1 VIGGLIGV
9 VAIAMTLLWPDGDT
23 RLPRD
28 DSVRQVTGF
37 VEELATVECTAKD
50 GQGAGAEPRPCGTA
64 TVLLDSG
71 NDEGKEVTVPL
82 PEAAGTP
89 VVATGDRVVLTE
101 SVGNAEGNRYAIVDH
116 ERGRQLWLV
125 FAAFLLTVLAFGRL
139 RGLTSLLGLG
149 LTFGIVLGFIVPAI
163 LEGQSPLLVAVV
175 GCSAIALTVLFLT
188 HGPGRTTTVAVV
200 GTLLSLVLTAL
211 LSLGAVALTRLTGS
225 SDESTFVLG
234 QSHGVD
240 LRGLLLAGIMIGS
253 LGVLDDVTVTQAFTV
268 EELAAANPGYGASQL
283 YRAAVRIGRAHI
295 ASVINTIVLAYAGA
309 SLPLLVLIVALDDP
323 IGQVLSDQL
332 VATELVRSAVGT
344 MGLIAA
350 VPITTLMAAW
360 AHSRRGVAPATTEGN
375 PGAAARPAER

>member
-1 VIGGLIGV
+1 VVGGILGV
-9 VAIAMTLLWPDGDT
+9 VALAMALMWPNSEH
-23 RLPRD
+23 RVPRD
-28 DSVRQVTGF
+28 ESVRQVTGY
-37 VEELATVECTAKD
+37 VEELTRVGCPAAPD
-50 GQGAGAEPRPCGTA
+50 GQEVPAEPRACGTA
-64 TVLLDSG
+64 RVLLDSAG
-71 NDEGKEVTVPL
+71 EQGRVVTVPL
-82 PEAAGTP
+82 PQGAGSP
-89 VVATGDRVVLTE
+89 EVAEGDHIVLTE
-101 SVGNAEGNRYAIVDH
+101 SVGNAEASRYAIVDQ
-116 ERGRQLWLV
+116 ERGKQLWVLL
-125 FAAFLLTVLAFGRL
+125 AAFVLTVLAFGRL

-149 LTFGIVLGFIVPAI
+149 LTFAVVLAFIVPAI
-163 LEGQSPLLVAVV
+163 LAGQSPLLVAVV

-188 HGPGRTTTVAVV
+188 HGFGRTTTVAVM
-200 GTLLSLVLTAL
+200 GTLLSLVLTGLLAL
-211 LSLGAVALTRLTGS
+211 AAVAITKLTGS
-225 SDESTFVLG
+225 SDDSTFVLG

-268 EELAAANPGYGASQL
+268 EELAAANPGYGTSQL
-283 YRAAVRIGRAHI
+283 YAAAIRVGRAHI

-360 AHSRRGVAPATTEGN
+360 VQSRHR
-375 PGAAARPAER
+375 RPA